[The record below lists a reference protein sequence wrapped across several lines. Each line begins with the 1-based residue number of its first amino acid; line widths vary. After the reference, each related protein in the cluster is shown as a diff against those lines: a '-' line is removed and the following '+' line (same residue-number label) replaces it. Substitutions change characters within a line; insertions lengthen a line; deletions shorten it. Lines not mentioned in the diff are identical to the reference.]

1 MIPNISPDDDDR
13 SIAGQIARSLAEQI
27 VTGALLPG
35 VRLMQDEIATRF
47 KASHVPVR
55 EAFRRLEAQGL
66 IVSEPRRGARVAS
79 LEPEDVVEVTEMRAA
94 LEPLALKA
102 SAPRLTAAD
111 LATAR
116 SAMADCDGTT
126 DITVWENANRR
137 FHAALYLPGQR
148 PRLLA
153 SIADLHRISARYLYA
168 AWKDLDWQDR
178 SSAEHSS
185 IIRAVEKGA
194 FDDAS
199 ELLRDHILE
208 AGHALAD
215 RMMAQ
220 RRSS

>member
-1 MIPNISPDDDDR
+1 MIPQISPDDDDR

-35 VRLMQDEIATRF
+35 VRLMQDEIAIRF

-66 IVSEPRRGARVAS
+66 IVTEPRRGARVAS

-102 SAPRLTAAD
+102 SAPQLTAAD
-111 LATAR
+111 LETAR

-126 DITVWENANRR
+126 DITVWEDANRR
-137 FHAALYLPGQR
+137 FHAALYLPAQR

-168 AWKDLDWQDR
+168 AWKDLDWQNR
-178 SSAEHSS
+178 SSSEHSS
-185 IIRAVEKGA
+185 IVRALEEGA
-194 FDDAS
+194 FDGAC

-215 RMMAQ
+215 RMAAQ